1 MVDKA
6 CQLCGFT
13 YPPRCIYVA
22 GPLEL
27 CGICVDHVLHDDS
40 SPLRS
45 NIAVLEAKAFLRT
58 MRHWLNTPAGG
69 LCVYRNLTRMQ
80 LNQKPEEGVIEM
92 ITCEVIG
99 CYVNVFTARVVNAD
113 TGRKAY
119 SICALV
125 DKKDTKG
132 IAELKDAMQKAVQ
145 VGIEKGRFPKAAV
158 PLLKMPLR
166 DGDQEVAAGTRGP
179 EFAGKMFFNCNRYEE
194 QGAPGVVD
202 KTAKPILDQ
211 DEVYSGAIYRLDVNF
226 YPFNTKGN
234 KGVAVGLNNLMKVAD
249 GERLDGRM
257 KAEDAFSKYADLPE
271 PGKGGDDPFEDDVP
285 Y

>member
-1 MVDKA
+1 MDQA

-13 YPPRCIYVA
+13 YPPRCLYKA
-22 GPLEL
+22 GPLKL
-27 CGICVDHVLHDDS
+27 CGICVDYVLHDEE
-40 SPLRS
+40 SPLKS
-45 NIAVLEAKAFLRT
+45 NFAVMEAKAFVQT

-69 LCVYRNLTRMQ
+69 LCVYRNLSKNQQGIPQ
-80 LNQKPEEGVIEM
+80 LTEGEIIM

-99 CYVNVFTARVVNAD
+99 CYVNVFNPRVVNED

-132 IAELKDAMQKAVQ
+132 IAELQQAMQAAVAQ
-145 VGIEKGRFPKAAV
+145 GIEKGRFPKAAV

-166 DGDQEVAAGTRGP
+166 DGDAEVAAGTRGP
-179 EFAGKMFFNCNRYEE
+179 EFKGKLFFNCNRYEE

-202 KTAKPILDQ
+202 KTAKPIMDTS
-211 DEVYSGAIYRLDVNF
+211 EVYSGAIYRLDVNF

-257 KAEDAFSKYADLPE
+257 KAEDAFANYADLPQVE
-271 PGKGGDDPFEDDVP
+271 GGEGGEGPDPF
-285 Y
+285 